1 MLLVYFRIPAFSR
14 RPNLANFELRPGSQF
29 GILMPSPSPISL
41 SVDLSTQERPH
52 GTRLIKTQPSSETIL
67 LRLHQTMNPPPRPS
81 LPTESAGKAR
91 ESQALLEDELPAITG
106 QALQPSLS
114 PIPPSEA
121 ASSTRSRSL
130 HADVPIRYPPSTDNL
145 LQLPQSTSPH
155 PANPRSTVSSSPAPP
170 EELIRG

>member
-1 MLLVYFRIPAFSR
+1 MC
-14 RPNLANFELRPGSQF
+14 
-29 GILMPSPSPISL
+29 
-41 SVDLSTQERPH
+41 VDLSAQERPH
-52 GTRLIKTQPSSETIL
+52 GTRLIKTQPPSETIL
-67 LRLHQTMNPPPRPS
+67 LRPHQTMNPPPRPS

-91 ESQALLEDELPAITG
+91 ESQALPEDKLPAITG
-106 QALQPSLS
+106 QALQPNLS
-114 PIPPSEA
+114 PIPPSEAASSPGISPRTLLA

-155 PANPRSTVSSSPAPP
+155 PANSRSTVSSSPAPP